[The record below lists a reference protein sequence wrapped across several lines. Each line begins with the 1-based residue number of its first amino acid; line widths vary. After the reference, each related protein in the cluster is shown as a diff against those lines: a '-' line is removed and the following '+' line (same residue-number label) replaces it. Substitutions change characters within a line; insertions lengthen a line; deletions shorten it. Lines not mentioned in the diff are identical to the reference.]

1 MVIRDL
7 WELTW
12 IHFDSS
18 LSSVFIDNS
27 QINANRCQRTEISDR
42 RHNSVPLASTCHGVT
57 RKQIASTSRYI
68 CMYKYTYISVET
80 YRTSRHGSPRIDG
93 GNDLHRSRSRHPHPD
108 PQRARCGYNGTSSLS
123 IIDEIAII
131 FLSDNFI
138 SLNRLL

>member
-57 RKQIASTSRYI
+57 RKQIASNKPVYMYVQIHVYI
-68 CMYKYTYISVET
+68 
-80 YRTSRHGSPRIDG
+80 G
-93 GNDLHRSRSRHPHPD
+93 GDIPD
-108 PQRARCGYNGTSSLS
+108 
-123 IIDEIAII
+123 
-131 FLSDNFI
+131 
-138 SLNRLL
+138 